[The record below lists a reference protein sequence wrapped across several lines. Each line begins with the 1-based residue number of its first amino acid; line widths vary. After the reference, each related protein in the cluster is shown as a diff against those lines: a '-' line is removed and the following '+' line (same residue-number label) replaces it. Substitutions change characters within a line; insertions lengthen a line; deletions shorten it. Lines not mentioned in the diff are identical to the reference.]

1 MEDDVDISH
10 RGVGALVGP
19 QVSLDEA
26 HIESFEALPSA
37 SREVVEN
44 TNVVTVG
51 QEPADEM
58 MADEAT
64 ASGDEGSPLWR
75 TFVHL
80 GRRG

>member
-10 RGVGALVGP
+10 RGVGALVRP

-26 HIESFEALPSA
+26 HLESFEALPSPG
-37 SREVVEN
+37 REVVED
-44 TNVVTVG
+44 TNGVTVP